1 MQVELLLS
9 KKSGCFEAGL
19 CNPPPHPPTRT
30 QKNIYVC
37 VCVCGTHTKPM
48 VLKSLATIS
57 LVFGAPS
64 MPYGALLVL
73 HWKTFKL
80 IFGIK
85 NIHLMSID
93 FRMLLSK

>member
-1 MQVELLLS
+1 
-9 KKSGCFEAGL
+9 
-19 CNPPPHPPTRT
+19 
-30 QKNIYVC
+30 
-37 VCVCGTHTKPM
+37 M

-64 MPYGALLVL
+64 MPYGSHSSVALEDVQVDF
-73 HWKTFKL
+73 WY
-80 IFGIK
+80 K

>member
-1 MQVELLLS
+1 MQVELLLG
-9 KKSGCFEAGL
+9 KKSGYFEAGF
-19 CNPPPHPPTRT
+19 CPPPPPTRA
-30 QKNIYVC
+30 QYIYVC
-37 VCVCGTHTKPM
+37 VCVCGTHIKPM

-64 MPYGALLVL
+64 MPYGSPSSVALEDVQVDF
-73 HWKTFKL
+73 WY
-80 IFGIK
+80 K